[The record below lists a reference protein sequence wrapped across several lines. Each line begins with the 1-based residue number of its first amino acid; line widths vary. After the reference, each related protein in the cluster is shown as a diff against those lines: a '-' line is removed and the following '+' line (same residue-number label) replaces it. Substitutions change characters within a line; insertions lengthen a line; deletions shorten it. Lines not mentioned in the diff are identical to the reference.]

1 MNDLTDYYHKQKCN
15 SYLDEIFNSIHA
27 KLHNASVI
35 IGKNEQDLEINL
47 DREIQALQNVALYHN
62 KKRQDDKLKREEQ
75 EKKLQ
80 EEHQKQLAKEV
91 NEFKTK
97 IQIFDFHNA
106 KKNKKS
112 YFEPKIEF
120 KYSSK

>member
-1 MNDLTDYYHKQKCN
+1 MNDFTDYYHKQKCN
-15 SYLDEIFNSIHA
+15 NAIKEVFNNINT
-27 KLHNASVI
+27 KLYNATVI
-35 IGKNEQDLEINL
+35 ISRNDQDLEIDL
-47 DREIQALQNVALYHN
+47 EKEILALQEIVKYHN
-62 KKRQDDKLKREEQ
+62 NKRQDDKLKREEQ